1 MRLRIAII
9 LITLLLS
16 ALSAFAKSGTYYVSG
31 IVRDSISLE
40 PLSFATVSVPEAVV
54 GTLTNEKG
62 LFDLTIPNGS
72 TRIVVSCLGYQD
84 VVLEISK
91 NRVNVYNILMSPSTT
106 ELKELEVKRKKYS
119 KKNNPAVEFAE
130 RLKRDSKLT
139 DPKRNPFYN
148 YKKQEVISVGINDF
162 VEKNENSWLFKKFP
176 FLWEHVDTSE
186 ISGKPYLNAIVKET
200 ISEVNYRRTPQSQK
214 ETIIAQRQDGID
226 EIVNQAGTLTYL
238 QEMMREI
245 DLFGND
251 IYIAGNKFVSPLS
264 KIASDF
270 YKFYLTDTVEVDGE
284 KCIVLSFY
292 PFNTASFGFN
302 GQVYVPA
309 NDSTMFIK
317 KVTMKIPR
325 NINLNF
331 IENMY
336 ISQNFDKA
344 PDGSRLKKNDDLI
357 VELQLLNGSPG
368 LYARRNL
375 AFDNHNFERLKDES
389 VFNKLEDKIQVVD
402 TQYFDNEYW
411 DTIRI
416 VDISDSDKRTSD
428 LMSKLR
434 GVPIYYWFEKIVYY
448 FVNGYIPTGKNSK
461 FDFGPL
467 NTTVSHNSVEGWR
480 VRLGGMTT
488 ANLNKRIFGRGYLAY
503 GFDDRKVKYCAELE
517 YSFNDKKYHSREFP
531 IHSIRATS
539 LYDLDQVGQ
548 NYLYTNQDN
557 IFLSFARMKSKT
569 TTYHNV
575 NKLAYILELGNN
587 LSFQSTIKNE
597 LQHATPYLNF
607 VDGYGKVYNEFSETS
622 LDLMF
627 RFAPGEK
634 FYQNKSSRSLIN
646 RDAPVF
652 SIAHTIAPKKMFGNT
667 FNINVTEASFQKRFW
682 FSAFGYADVTLRGGH
697 IWSKS
702 PYPYLLIPTANLS
715 YTLQRESFSLMNPME
730 FVNDT
735 YGSWFITY
743 FANGALM
750 NSIPGIK
757 KLRLREVI
765 SFRGILGHLSHRN
778 NPDFQP
784 ELFRF
789 PEDVKPTPMTSTPYM
804 EIAAGFDNILSC
816 LRLEYVWRLTYLNVP
831 YTIDRS
837 GLRVGFHVKF

>member
-1 MRLRIAII
+1 MLA
-9 LITLLLS
+9 
-16 ALSAFAKSGTYYVSG
+16 SAFEAFSKNGTYYISG
-31 IVRDSISLE
+31 IVRDSVTLE

-62 LFDLTIPNGS
+62 LFDLTVPNN
-72 TRIVVSCLGYQD
+72 TAHIVVSCLGYKD
-84 VVLEISK
+84 VEMDINK
-91 NRVNVYNILMSPSTT
+91 NHVNVYNIMMSPSTT

-148 YKKQEVISVGINDF
+148 YKKQEVISIGLNDF
-162 VEKNENSWLFKKFP
+162 VEKNESSWLFKKFP

-186 ISGKPYLNAIVKET
+186 ISGKPYLNAMTKET
-200 ISEVNYRRTPQSQK
+200 ISEVNYRKNPQSQK
-214 ETIIAQRQDGID
+214 ETVIAQRQDGID
-226 EIVNQAGTLTYL
+226 EIVNQEGTLTYL

-264 KIASDF
+264 RIATDF

-331 IENMY
+331 IDNLY

-357 VELQLLNGSPG
+357 VELKLMNGTPG

-375 AFDNHNFERLKDES
+375 AFDNHNFEKLDDET
-389 VFNKLEDKIQVVD
+389 VFNKLEDKIQLQEPV
-402 TQYFDNEYW
+402 YYDNDYW
-411 DTIRI
+411 ESIRI

-428 LMSKLR
+428 LMTKLR
-434 GVPIYYWFEKIVYY
+434 SVPIYYWFEKIIYY

-467 NTTVSHNSVEGWR
+467 NTTVSHNAVEGWR

-587 LSFQSTIKNE
+587 LSFQTTIKNE

-607 VDGYGKVYNEFSETS
+607 VDGYGKVYNEFSQTS
-622 LDLMF
+622 LDLML

-634 FYQNKSSRSLIN
+634 FYQNKSSRSLIS

-652 SIAHTIAPKKMFGNT
+652 SIAHTIAPKKMLGNS

-715 YTLQRESFSLMNPME
+715 YTIQRESFSLMNSME

-743 FANGALM
+743 FANGFLM

-765 SFRGILGHLSHRN
+765 SFRGIMGHLSRRN

-789 PEDVKPTPMTSTPYM
+789 PEDVKPTPMTLKPYM

-816 LRLEYVWRLTYLNVP
+816 LRLEYVWRLTYLDVP
-831 YTIDRS
+831 YKIDRS